1 MYNFVMPFLVYKNI
15 SREKLYE
22 ELLMKEEG
30 LQDTLNHLI
39 HIGKPIEM
47 DEEVFLEKL
56 VHLKKEAYDE
66 TNDIRHLIK
75 DIVPTYQPKSKQNVC
90 FFYMKKKGKN
100 YE

>member
-1 MYNFVMPFLVYKNI
+1 MEIYMHREIGKRGSLDMIRDIVMINEEGE
-15 SREKLYE
+15 EKELSKM

-75 DIVPTYQPKSKQNVC
+75 DIVPTYQPKS
-90 FFYMKKKGKN
+90 
-100 YE
+100 

>member
-1 MYNFVMPFLVYKNI
+1 MTATGRIYFCLLGRDKLNSVWKIFVFGPCI

-47 DEEVFLEKL
+47 DEKVFLEKL

-75 DIVPTYQPKSKQNVC
+75 DIVPTYQPKS
-90 FFYMKKKGKN
+90 
-100 YE
+100 

>member
-75 DIVPTYQPKSKQNVC
+75 DIVPTYQPNS
-90 FFYMKKKGKN
+90 
-100 YE
+100 